1 MGANNGIWGLNGCA
15 AGGPGGLRTDACHAR
30 AVQAEAGVAD
40 AGEAAGDSDAAAVLT
55 ATENPTLLGGQ
66 RLRRGGGCS
75 GGGGPVL
82 QPDPPPNSH
91 PNPITKTNPPNV
103 TAIPPKSR

>member
-66 RLRRGGGCS
+66 RLRRGGGS
-75 GGGGPVL
+75 RITAR
-82 QPDPPPNSH
+82 PPPNSH

>member
-1 MGANNGIWGLNGCA
+1 MTNEWDFRRNEWDLGANNGIWGLNGCA

-82 QPDPPPNSH
+82 QPDPPPT
-91 PNPITKTNPPNV
+91 PTQ
-103 TAIPPKSR
+103 IP